1 MRPLERDHLVQ
12 ACCLALVVRWVR
24 PLRWDHRLRAW
35 CLARLRAL
43 VVRWVRP
50 LRWDHRLQAWCLA
63 RLRALVVRWV
73 RPGLAGEY
81 IEGLQRLALAPG
93 RFRKQG

>member
-1 MRPLERDHLVQ
+1 MHWYHLVQ

-24 PLRWDHRLRAW
+24 PLQRDHLVQAC
-35 CLARLRAL
+35 CLEL

-50 LRWDHRLQAWCLA
+50 LQRDHLMQAWCLA